1 MLHAAPRPRFALD
14 RTRRR
19 RPLSAVLPTED
30 VAPHAAWA
38 ADAVPTAAR
47 SGMRLEASEAWHA
60 QFGEL
65 PVPERAALV
74 LRRGDTR
81 VLLCASEDAATVR
94 PVLVFASDCAPTP
107 PDGVE
112 VPGARVFI
120 QDGVAVVWSLTR
132 LASVAAALDRARY
145 LAATVTVP

>member
-1 MLHAAPRPRFALD
+1 M
-14 RTRRR
+14 
-19 RPLSAVLPTED
+19 LPTED

-38 ADAVPTAAR
+38 ADALVTAAR
-47 SGMRLEASEAWHA
+47 SGMRLESPDAWRAH
-60 QFGEL
+60 FGAL
-65 PVPERAALV
+65 PVPEPTALV

-81 VLLCASEDAATVR
+81 VLLCASEDATTVR

-112 VPGARVFI
+112 MPGARVFI

-132 LASVAAALDRARY
+132 LGSVAGALDRARY
-145 LAATVTVP
+145 LATTVTVP